1 MRYLP
6 LSAVFALAAASPA
19 LAQKF
24 DKIHLKGGSA
34 PLEGEIVDMNF
45 KEVKYISKDSGIET
59 SQASKDVREIEFDSD
74 NKGFD
79 YSDAEGR
86 FKNNEFAEAR
96 DKFKKALLDPRA
108 SKPVKTQAARYMIVQ
123 CSYELG
129 DWEGALRDAKQFVT
143 EMSDSFY
150 AKDVFFIWY
159 QAARAKGATAEADA
173 AIKEMER
180 AAAKADEW
188 KKSVELLR
196 ADLAEANKDYKGA
209 RTTYDR
215 YVSDRDPQVQLDAR
229 LGVLRCMAS
238 LQDWGSLAG
247 RADQYI
253 NEWKNKPNP
262 PAKLMLGAYL
272 GKGKALLFGEKKNKE
287 ALLELLR
294 CAWDIAPRIG
304 EQSREHAES
313 LAHAAM
319 ASARFAA
326 EQKEKEKKDQFR
338 DRAHQL
344 KGELNRRYGN
354 GWDAMIDKEIGAIP
368 K

>member
-1 MRYLP
+1 MRNLLP
-6 LSAVFALAAASPA
+6 AVVFTLAAASPA
-19 LAQKF
+19 LAQKI

-34 PLEGEIVDMNF
+34 PLEGAIVDMNV
-45 KEVKYISKDSGIET
+45 KEVKYISTQSGIET
-59 SQASKDVREIEFDSD
+59 AQASKDVREIEFDSD

-79 YSDAEGR
+79 YSDAEAR

-96 DKFKKALLDPRA
+96 DKFKKALGDQRA
-108 SKPVKTQAARYMIVQ
+108 SAPVKTQAVPFMVIQ
-123 CSYELG
+123 CSFELG
-129 DWEGALRDAKQFVT
+129 DWKAVTDDAARFMKET
-143 EMSDSFY
+143 PDSFY
-150 AKDVFFIWY
+150 AKDVLMLWY
-159 QAARAKGATAEADA
+159 QATRAKGATSEADA
-173 AIKEMER
+173 VIKEMEKG
-180 AAAKADEW
+180 AAKVDEW
-188 KKSVELLR
+188 KKSAELLR

-215 YVSDRDPQVQLDAR
+215 YVSDRDPQVQMDAR
-229 LGVLRCMAS
+229 LGVLRCMAA

-272 GKGKALLFGEKKNKE
+272 GKGKAYLFGDKKNKE

-304 EQSREHAES
+304 EQSREHAEA
-313 LAHAAM
+313 LAHAAI

-326 EQKEKEKKDQFR
+326 EQKEKEKKDQYR
-338 DRAHQL
+338 DRALQL

-354 GWDAMIDKEIGAIP
+354 GWDTLIDKEISAIP